1 MTTDLQFPAAE
12 TVRPSSAGAWADGP
26 PISAGPKHR
35 RPVATS
41 WAPPQ
46 WPRAPRADVAGQL
59 LIALACVLLAGLAAA
74 MGITS
79 FHAQFTYIFAT
90 KRQWAPS
97 LLEALGLD
105 AGAVIFSML
114 GIALAR
120 LGRRAAV
127 ERVLVVICA
136 LGSCG
141 MNVLNANIGS
151 PRSVAV
157 YAMPPV
163 LFALASDRLI
173 AVVRRAALGPS
184 ADNESQRSAWYIAGR
199 SLLYG
204 MRLAV
209 DRRGTAAGLRQAIL
223 DATPLPQPAAALS
236 AADGHEHP
244 HLATRDPGDATGPTN
259 ATDPTA
265 NSVGP
270 RPAPTTVTHDK
281 YGAGERPRSRPRKD
295 TKTARFLTLV
305 HQTHGPLSGLDLGSV
320 YRVSVELAPRVRL
333 NTGSAR
339 AALRAA
345 VLAAQDG
352 AR

>member
-1 MTTDLQFPAAE
+1 MTTDFGLPAAE
-12 TVRPSSAGAWADGP
+12 SVRPSGAPAWADGQP
-26 PISAGPKHR
+26 STVAAKRQRRAPI
-35 RPVATS
+35 T
-41 WAPPQ
+41 WAAQ
-46 WPRAPRADVAGQL
+46 RYDLPRADVTGQL
-59 LIALACVLLAGLAAA
+59 LIAGACVLLAGLAVA

-90 KRQWAPS
+90 KRQWAPA

-105 AGAVIFSML
+105 AGAVIFALL

-141 MNVLNANIGS
+141 MNVLNANLGS

-163 LFALASDRLI
+163 LFALTSDRLI
-173 AVVRRAALGPS
+173 AVVRRAALGKA
-184 ADNESQRSAWYIAGR
+184 ADDDGQRSAWYLATR
-199 SLLYG
+199 PLLYG
-204 MRLAV
+204 LRLAV
-209 DRRGTAAGLRQAIL
+209 DRRGTAAGIRQALL
-223 DATPLPQPAAALS
+223 DATPLPQPALPAAGEQTGARRGNGS
-236 AADGHEHP
+236 AADAAGDGD
-244 HLATRDPGDATGPTN
+244 LSATRNRPETVTATEPGDDDGE
-259 ATDPTA
+259 
-265 NSVGP
+265 VGV
-270 RPAPTTVTHDK
+270 A
-281 YGAGERPRSRPRKD
+281 RSPGNKG
-295 TKTARFLTLV
+295 TKTARFLALARETY
-305 HQTHGPLSGLDLGSV
+305 GPLSEFDLASV
-320 YRVSVELAPRVRL
+320 YRVSAELAPKVRL
-333 NTGSAR
+333 NAGSAR

>member
-1 MTTDLQFPAAE
+1 
-12 TVRPSSAGAWADGP
+12 VSS
-26 PISAGPKHR
+26 
-35 RPVATS
+35 S
-41 WAPPQ
+41 WAVPQ
-46 WPRAPRADVAGQL
+46 WSHVLHPDVVGQM
-59 LIALACVLLAGLAAA
+59 LIAGACVLLAGLAAA

-90 KRQWAPS
+90 KRQWAPA

-105 AGAVIFSML
+105 AGAVIFALL
-114 GIALAR
+114 GVAMAR
-120 LGRRAAV
+120 MGRRAAV

-141 MNVLNANIGS
+141 MNVLNANLGS

-163 LFALASDRLI
+163 LFALTSDRLI
-173 AVVRRAALGPS
+173 AVVRRAALGKA
-184 ADNESQRSAWYIAGR
+184 ADEVGQRSAWYLAGR

-204 MRLAV
+204 IRFAV
-209 DRRGTAAGLRQAIL
+209 DRRGTAAGVRQAVL
-223 DATPLPQPAAALS
+223 DATPLPRAAVPAVLNDGDAR
-236 AADGHEHP
+236 ADGDSPAVGAEASA
-244 HLATRDPGDATGPTN
+244 LK
-259 ATDPTA
+259 PTA
-265 NSVGP
+265 KHRSP
-270 RPAPTTVTHDK
+270 RPAGKAEPGDD
-281 YGAGERPRSRPRKD
+281 GGEEERARSPRRNG
-295 TKTARFLTLV
+295 TKTARFVALA
-305 HQTHGPLSGLDLGSV
+305 QERYGPLSAFDLASV
-320 YRVSVELAPRVRL
+320 YRVSAELAPKVRL

>member
-1 MTTDLQFPAAE
+1 MLQRRAASARATQRYDLL
-12 TVRPSSAGAWADGP
+12 
-26 PISAGPKHR
+26 
-35 RPVATS
+35 
-41 WAPPQ
+41 
-46 WPRAPRADVAGQL
+46 RADVTGQL
-59 LIALACVLLAGLAAA
+59 LIAGACVLLAGLAVG

-90 KRQWAPS
+90 KRQWAPA

-105 AGAVIFSML
+105 AGAVIFALL

-141 MNVLNANIGS
+141 MNVLNANLGS

-163 LFALASDRLI
+163 LFALTSDRLI
-173 AVVRRAALGPS
+173 AVVRRAALGKT
-184 ADNESQRSAWYIAGR
+184 ADDDGQRSAWYLASR
-199 SLLYG
+199 PLLYG
-204 MRLAV
+204 LRLAV
-209 DRRGTAAGLRQAIL
+209 DRRGTAAGIRQALL
-223 DATPLPQPAAALS
+223 DATPLPQPALAAVREQAS
-236 AADGHEHP
+236 ARGGKESTAAGAAVGSDPAANPIGPKAGIATESGCDG
-244 HLATRDPGDATGPTN
+244 
-259 ATDPTA
+259 
-265 NSVGP
+265 
-270 RPAPTTVTHDK
+270 
-281 YGAGERPRSRPRKD
+281 GAGAPARSSRREG
-295 TKTARFLTLV
+295 TKTARFLALV
-305 HQTHGPLSGLDLGSV
+305 QQRYGPLSEFDLAEV
-320 YRVSVELAPRVRL
+320 YRVSSELAPKVRL

-345 VLAAQDG
+345 VLAARDG